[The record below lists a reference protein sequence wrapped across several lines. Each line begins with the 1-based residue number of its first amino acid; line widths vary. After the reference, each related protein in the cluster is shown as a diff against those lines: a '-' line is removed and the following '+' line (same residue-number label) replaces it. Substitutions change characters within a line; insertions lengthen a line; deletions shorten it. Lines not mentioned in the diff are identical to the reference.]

1 MKIKTKIT
9 EDIKKA
15 AQILGALGD
24 ASKSEKK
31 KKSSVLNGKKG
42 GRPKKNKEVKEL

>member
-1 MKIKTKIT
+1 MKKNKIIT

-15 AQILGALGD
+15 AQILGALGG

-42 GRPKKNKEVKEL
+42 GRPKKNKGVKEL